1 MKIRNNVEQVT
12 PERNYWDITAESE
25 AIKIAETQQ
34 MISDVYKGIDTI
46 VGSSI
51 KEGEKYVKQIQE
63 IKDEFNKDIDEY
75 FEQNNIEENEIIE
88 FYLSKLYNN
97 PGVYLVISHPVH
109 PTEEQSIDLLFKI
122 IDRIEKD
129 NMFRIK
135 TGWPTAEYE
144 RSYNKLKIVW
154 NS

>member
-51 KEGEKYVKQIQE
+51 KEGDEYVKQIQKM
-63 IKDEFNKDIDEY
+63 KDEFNKDMDEY
-75 FEQNNIEENEIIE
+75 FEQNNIENDTIE

-135 TGWPTAEYE
+135 TG
-144 RSYNKLKIVW
+144 
-154 NS
+154 

>member
-63 IKDEFNKDIDEY
+63 IKDEFNKDMDEY
-75 FEQNNIEENEIIE
+75 FEKNNIENEIIE

-144 RSYNKLKIVW
+144 RSYNKLKVVW

>member
-12 PERNYWDITAESE
+12 PKRNYWDITAESE

-51 KEGEKYVKQIQE
+51 KEGDEYVKQIQKM
-63 IKDEFNKDIDEY
+63 KDEFNKDMDEY
-75 FEQNNIEENEIIE
+75 FEQNNIENDTIE

-154 NS
+154 GF

>member
-75 FEQNNIEENEIIE
+75 FEQNNIEDDTIE

-144 RSYNKLKIVW
+144 RSYNKLKVIW